1 MKTKQP
7 VKITVKGKVSILVS
21 ESLKPFLLNFL
32 ELIMNDRPRPALSM
46 HTAKDLCYTALVNEL
61 YVRYLVPLSL
71 IQGDTRILLTLS
83 QAYAMWELSQD
94 YEHFA
99 YANPQL
105 GNILMELHRILN

>member
-1 MKTKQP
+1 MTKEL
-7 VKITVKGKVSILVS
+7 VKITAKGKVSVLVS
-21 ESLKPFLLNFL
+21 HSLKPFLLNFL
-32 ELIMNDRPRPALSM
+32 ELLMNDRGKPALSL

-61 YVRYLVPLSL
+61 YVKYLVQLSL

-105 GNILMELHRILN
+105 GNILMELHRILS